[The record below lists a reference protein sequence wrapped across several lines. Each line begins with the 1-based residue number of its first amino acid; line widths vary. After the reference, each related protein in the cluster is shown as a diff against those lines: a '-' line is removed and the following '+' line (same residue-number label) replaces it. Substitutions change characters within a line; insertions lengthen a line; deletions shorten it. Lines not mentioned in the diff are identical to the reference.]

1 MRKRENNMA
10 FVPSPEKIKDIVR
23 RRLLSLPIGVKAGFP
38 SVLTQEP
45 VSWLSFGDDKLLVL
59 IFIDKADQERIQL
72 YKKRNIQ
79 PFPGLITIEKN
90 IAAAIRLENSRNNIF
105 ANCSV
110 VNSISFS
117 LGPDCTVVISDHSQI
132 LNGTDI
138 GDIEY
143 KIRLAY
149 IVSFGFEIT
158 YENVY
163 EYLEDLI
170 AYSIKQWRHTNG

>member
-1 MRKRENNMA
+1 MA

-23 RRLLSLPIGVKAGFP
+23 RRLLSLPIAVKAGFP
-38 SVLTQEP
+38 SVLTREP
-45 VSWLSFGDDKLLVL
+45 VSWLSFGDDKLLGL
-59 IFIDKADQERIQL
+59 IFIDTADQERIQL
-72 YKKRNIQ
+72 YKERNIQ
-79 PFPGLITIEKN
+79 PFPGLITTDKSLP
-90 IAAAIRLENSRNNIF
+90 AGIRLENSRNNTF
-105 ANCSV
+105 SNCSV

-117 LGPDCTVVISDHSQI
+117 IGPDCTAVISDHSQI
-132 LNGTDI
+132 LTGTDI

-143 KIRLAY
+143 TVRLAY
-149 IVSFGFEIT
+149 IVSFGIEIT